1 MSKRPNGTKDPTK
14 ASLLRVLPGDSE
26 IVKILGYSHEIAHVK
41 INFAE
46 SHGAVWYAYGKY
58 SCDGLAHA
66 LRLGH
71 RERIDGD
78 LE

>member
-1 MSKRPNGTKDPTK
+1 MSKRPNGTKVPTK

-26 IVKILGYSHEIAHVK
+26 IVKILGYSHQIAHVK

-66 LRLGH
+66 LYLGH
-71 RERIDGD
+71 AEPVVGNT
-78 LE
+78 E